1 MRIRDRL
8 DGLFSDEDFTAW
20 CPRDGHPGL
29 LPARP
34 ATLCVLQYAL
44 NLSDRQAAETVR
56 CRIDITHT
64 LDLELEDPGFHH
76 SALSGFRDRLAEGDR
91 ADRLL
96 GLALT
101 RIRRAGQLKGRTAR
115 TSQPFP

>member
-1 MRIRDRL
+1 MPLQR
-8 DGLFSDEDFTAW
+8 
-20 CPRDGHPGL
+20 HPGAEI
-29 LPARP
+29 PALTVR
-34 ATLCVLQYAL
+34 AT
-44 NLSDRQAAETVR
+44 RAAETVR

-64 LDLELEDPGFHH
+64 LGLELEDPGFHH
-76 SALSGFRDRLAEGDR
+76 SALSDCC
-91 ADRLL
+91 DRLL